1 MLGLFR
7 NMYDVHVCFYIICF
21 MLYVICFRAYTSGL
35 IRSVLVR
42 TFFDED
48 NQYQSFE
55 TISKHLNKTSHKI
68 CFVVVRDNVGST
80 TFGFPEAAN
89 DANMQH
95 SFGVPRFFFRFN
107 LTSAICD
114 QPYSYVHWVMFK
126 LNKIHRTSF
135 EGSMSRNEWRTGPTE
150 RPNINPFCYLEDM
163 IPSRYALGMY
173 CALRCLNYLMRICIC
188 RFR

>member
-1 MLGLFR
+1 VLGLFR

-80 TFGFPEAAN
+80 TFGCPEAAN

-95 SFGVPRFFFRFN
+95 SFGVPRAVQ
-107 LTSAICD
+107 LCTLG
-114 QPYSYVHWVMFK
+114 YV
-126 LNKIHRTSF
+126 
-135 EGSMSRNEWRTGPTE
+135 
-150 RPNINPFCYLEDM
+150 
-163 IPSRYALGMY
+163 
-173 CALRCLNYLMRICIC
+173 
-188 RFR
+188 